1 MADFG
6 SLSQN
11 CLALQCMNLS
21 AADICHLEAT
31 SKQFQQTSE
40 QADSLKILEAATREA
55 VRALLGCAEEVEQLT
70 TSCRP
75 LWAVAAPSLQ
85 ELRAAGILT
94 QTTREILLSALLGRV
109 APSSQLCSNDPEVF
123 GRCLQLAAERVRCS
137 ICSWAEYIFG
147 AAASLD
153 DAGEYTAALSL
164 MDTLA
169 AVAERQRPGDDVR
182 DLTRRVLMSRAV
194 YRVNAIQTQVLKAE
208 EDRLITQEAYDDVV
222 KAFQISSGLCGKI
235 NERGG
240 DGTLYRVEDG
250 VTLER
255 DDKALIAAAHTSLVY
270 GRVSAALGKEIAES
284 EAGGPSLRKRLAAA
298 GVLFDNAA
306 SALHLSQKMF
316 SYCRL
321 SEEVLWTNVCLGDL
335 DYCRFRGIE
344 DTAAIIT
351 SRDFVQKAVDAYTA
365 EGRPDSP
372 QAAFAMGHLGRVFLG
387 LQSTDTLMAMY
398 GVSL

>member
-1 MADFG
+1 
-6 SLSQN
+6 
-11 CLALQCMNLS
+11 
-21 AADICHLEAT
+21 
-31 SKQFQQTSE
+31 
-40 QADSLKILEAATREA
+40 
-55 VRALLGCAEEVEQLT
+55 
-70 TSCRP
+70 
-75 LWAVAAPSLQ
+75 
-85 ELRAAGILT
+85 
-94 QTTREILLSALLGRV
+94 
-109 APSSQLCSNDPEVF
+109 
-123 GRCLQLAAERVRCS
+123 
-137 ICSWAEYIFG
+137 
-147 AAASLD
+147 
-153 DAGEYTAALSL
+153 
-164 MDTLA
+164 
-169 AVAERQRPGDDVR
+169 
-182 DLTRRVLMSRAV
+182 MSRAV

-387 LQSTDTLMAMY
+387 LQSTDTLMAMLVHQSNMHY
-398 GVSL
+398 TVFRKKGKEWLLRARDMYLRLYQTEDHPGLQVVKRLIAQVEEDEAA